1 MSGKCLQNG
10 WKMFAEWMEECL
22 QNVCR
27 MFTECIECLQNAL
40 WKMFAEFL
48 DNDRH
53 RLRLGWRYDC
63 SGTGF

>member
-1 MSGKCLQNG
+1 
-10 WKMFAEWMEECL
+10 MEECL

-27 MFTECIECLQNAL
+27 MFTECMECLQNAL

-53 RLRLGWRYDC
+53 RFGGMTAVGLDFSLDM
-63 SGTGF
+63 STS